1 MSSAKQ
7 YDLVTELR
15 EQLADALRDVEAAN
29 YLRDK
34 HREESVQLRAQVA
47 KLEIELHDA
56 LEMLEQAQQ
65 ACLEHEIEIDG
76 RDESEA
82 RRES

>member
-7 YDLVTELR
+7 YDIMAELR
-15 EQLADALRDVEAAN
+15 QQLADALRDVEAAN

-47 KLEIELHDA
+47 KLERELAAAREGASGAEDE
-56 LEMLEQAQQ
+56 LECMQ
-65 ACLEHEIEIDG
+65 
-76 RDESEA
+76 EA
-82 RRES
+82 EGGN